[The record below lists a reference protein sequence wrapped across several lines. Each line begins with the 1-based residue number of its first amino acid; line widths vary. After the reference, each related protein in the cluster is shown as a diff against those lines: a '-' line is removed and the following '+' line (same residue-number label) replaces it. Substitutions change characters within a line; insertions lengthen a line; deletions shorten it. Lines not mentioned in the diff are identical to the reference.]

1 MQLAQTFSGFE
12 STALTLAAIAS
23 VTATLVVLLINVRR
37 NRRK

>member
-12 STALTLAAIAS
+12 STALALASIVAVS
-23 VTATLVVLLINVRR
+23 ATLVVLVVNYRR